1 MKALKIILIVLFAF
15 LLAVGGG
22 LLVYGAL
29 QAPPKPIPADP
40 ITYAAPAA
48 GLYLGEYADKQVS
61 ITAIKNDNTLSG
73 ANERVAKMLIN
84 ASYNNIFINQFY
96 YNAHVDVNPTGNSDK
111 YACSDYY
118 RAKTGANMFY
128 MTLAYTGTFNPLQV
142 KIDYV
147 DQRIKTS
154 KLAVAEYDVDTKQWS
169 YNPQPSEVSASDVSL
184 PEPTPYNLYSWYD
197 FPLDLGGVKV
207 CGNGS
212 TAGRTEDIDFSL
224 IDEKSVK
231 IVDMEDA
238 DGNAFYRVS
247 FKAIISKVQSSSE
260 TKARFSE
267 SYDSLKNVEF
277 SELSFEVDIWKDA
290 GVFRKIEYNARVTA
304 SIGND
309 RGEVKINKTLAFS
322 YDDEDSSVAAH
333 IKKLADTFTKKWITK
348 LSASNQAKIQEELDA
363 LEAKKAAL
371 ADQTADEE

>member
-29 QAPPKPIPADP
+29 QGPAIIVEEDASA
-40 ITYAAPAA
+40 YSVPAA
-48 GLYLGEYADKQVS
+48 NLYRGEFANKKVDIV
-61 ITAIKNDNTLSG
+61 AIKNDNSSSSS
-73 ANERVAKMLIN
+73 AERAARMLVN

-96 YNAHVDVNPTGNSDK
+96 YSAHVDVNPTGKSSK

-128 MTLAYTGTFNPLQV
+128 QTLAYTGSWNPLQI

-154 KLAVAEYDVDTKQWS
+154 PLATAKYDLDTKQWS
-169 YNPQPSEVSASDVSL
+169 YNAQPADVSSSDVSL

-197 FPLDLGGVKV
+197 FPLDLGGVRV

-224 IDEKSVK
+224 IDEKTVK
-231 IVDMEDA
+231 IVEVQDSN
-238 DGNAFYRVS
+238 GNDFYRIS
-247 FKAIISKVQSSSE
+247 FKAIISKAQDSSE
-260 TKARFSE
+260 TVARFSE
-267 SYDSLKNVEF
+267 SYSSLKNVEF
-277 SELSFEVDIWKDA
+277 SELSFEVDVWKDA
-290 GVFRKIEYNARVTA
+290 GVFRKIEYSARVTA

-309 RGEVKINKTLAFS
+309 RGEVKINKLLAFS
-322 YDDEDSSVAAH
+322 YDDIDCSVAAH
-333 IKKLADTFTKKWITK
+333 IKKLADNFTQKWITD
-348 LSASNQAKIQEELDA
+348 LSASNQAQIQADL
-363 LEAKKAAL
+363 AAL
-371 ADQTADEE
+371 PEKNTDEAAGE

>member
-29 QAPPKPIPADP
+29 QGPAIIVEEDASA
-40 ITYAAPAA
+40 YSVPAA
-48 GLYLGEYADKQVS
+48 NLYRGEYANKKVDIV
-61 ITAIKNDNTLSG
+61 AIKNDNSSSSS
-73 ANERVAKMLIN
+73 AERAARMLVN

-96 YNAHVDVNPTGNSDK
+96 YSAHVDVNPTGKSSK

-128 MTLAYTGTFNPLQV
+128 QTLAYTGSWNPLQI

-154 KLAVAEYDVDTKQWS
+154 PLATAKYDLDTKQWS
-169 YNPQPSEVSASDVSL
+169 YNAQPADVSSSDVSL

-197 FPLDLGGVKV
+197 FPLDLGGVRV

-224 IDEKSVK
+224 IEEKTVK
-231 IVDMEDA
+231 IVEAQDSN
-238 DGNAFYRVS
+238 GNDFYRIS
-247 FKAIISKVQSSSE
+247 FKAIISKAQDSSE
-260 TKARFSE
+260 TIARFSE
-267 SYDSLKNVEF
+267 SYSSLKNVEF
-277 SELSFEVDIWKDA
+277 SELSFEVDVWKDA

-309 RGEVKINKTLAFS
+309 RGEVKINKLLAFS
-322 YDDEDSSVAAH
+322 YDDIDCSVAAH
-333 IKKLADTFTKKWITK
+333 IKKLADNFTQKWITD
-348 LSASNQAKIQEELDA
+348 LSASNQAQIQADL
-363 LEAKKAAL
+363 AAL
-371 ADQTADEE
+371 PEKNTDEAAGE

>member
-29 QAPPKPIPADP
+29 QGPAIIVEEDASA
-40 ITYAAPAA
+40 YSVPAA
-48 GLYLGEYADKQVS
+48 NLYRGEYANKKVDIV
-61 ITAIKNDNTLSG
+61 AIKNDNSSSSS
-73 ANERVAKMLIN
+73 AERAARMLVN

-96 YNAHVDVNPTGNSDK
+96 YSAHVDVNPTGKSSK

-128 MTLAYTGTFNPLQV
+128 QTLAYTGSWNPLQI

-154 KLAVAEYDVDTKQWS
+154 PLATAKYDRDTKQWS
-169 YNPQPSEVSASDVSL
+169 YNATPAEVSSSNVSL
-184 PEPTPYNLYSWYD
+184 PDPTPYNLYSWYD
-197 FPLDLGGVKV
+197 FPLDLGGLKA

-224 IDEKSVK
+224 IDEKTVK
-231 IVDMEDA
+231 IVEAQDSN
-238 DGNAFYRVS
+238 GNDFYRIS
-247 FKAIISKVQSSSE
+247 FKAIISKAQDSSE
-260 TKARFSE
+260 TIARFSE
-267 SYDSLKNVEF
+267 SYSSLKNVEF
-277 SELSFEVDIWKDA
+277 SELSFEVDVWKDA

-309 RGEVKINKTLAFS
+309 RGEVKINKLLAFS
-322 YDDEDSSVAAH
+322 YDDIDCSVAAH
-333 IKKLADTFTKKWITK
+333 IKKLADNFTQKWITD
-348 LSASNQAKIQEELDA
+348 LSASNQAQIQADL
-363 LEAKKAAL
+363 AAL
-371 ADQTADEE
+371 PEKNTDEAAGE

>member
-15 LLAVGGG
+15 LLAVSGG

-29 QAPPKPIPADP
+29 QGPAIIVDEDASA
-40 ITYAAPAA
+40 YSVPAA
-48 GLYLGEYADKQVS
+48 NLYRGEYANKKVDIV
-61 ITAIKNDNTLSG
+61 AIKNDNSSSSS
-73 ANERVAKMLIN
+73 AERAARMLVN

-96 YNAHVDVNPTGNSDK
+96 YSAHVDVNPTGKSSK

-128 MTLAYTGTFNPLQV
+128 QTLAYTGSWNPLQI

-154 KLAVAEYDVDTKQWS
+154 PLATAKYDLDTKQWS
-169 YNPQPSEVSASDVSL
+169 YNATPAEVSSSNVSL

-197 FPLDLGGVKV
+197 FPLDLGGVRV

-224 IDEKSVK
+224 IDEKTVK
-231 IVDMEDA
+231 IVEAQDSN
-238 DGNAFYRVS
+238 GNDFYRIS
-247 FKAIISKVQSSSE
+247 FKAIISKAQDSSE
-260 TKARFSE
+260 TIARFSE
-267 SYDSLKNVEF
+267 SYSSLKNVEF
-277 SELSFEVDIWKDA
+277 SELSFEVDVWKDA

-309 RGEVKINKTLAFS
+309 RGEVRINKLLAFS
-322 YDDEDSSVAAH
+322 YDDTDCSVAAH
-333 IKKLADTFTKKWITK
+333 IKKLADNFTQKWITD
-348 LSASNQAKIQEELDA
+348 LSASNQAQIQADL
-363 LEAKKAAL
+363 AAL
-371 ADQTADEE
+371 PEKNTDEAAGE

>member
-29 QAPPKPIPADP
+29 QGPAIIVEEDASA
-40 ITYAAPAA
+40 YSVPAA
-48 GLYLGEYADKQVS
+48 NLYRGEYANKKVDIV
-61 ITAIKNDNTLSG
+61 AIKNDNSSSSS
-73 ANERVAKMLIN
+73 AERAARMLVN

-96 YNAHVDVNPTGNSDK
+96 YSAHVDVNPTGKSSK

-128 MTLAYTGTFNPLQV
+128 QTLAYTGSWNPLQI

-154 KLAVAEYDVDTKQWS
+154 PLATAKYDLDTKQWS
-169 YNPQPSEVSASDVSL
+169 YNATPAEVSSSNVSL
-184 PEPTPYNLYSWYD
+184 PDPTPYNLYSWYD
-197 FPLDLGGVKV
+197 FPLDLGGLKA

-224 IDEKSVK
+224 IDEKTVK
-231 IVDMEDA
+231 IVEAQDSN
-238 DGNAFYRVS
+238 GNDFYRIS
-247 FKAIISKVQSSSE
+247 FKAIISKAQDSSE
-260 TKARFSE
+260 TIARFSE
-267 SYDSLKNVEF
+267 SYSSLKNVEF
-277 SELSFEVDIWKDA
+277 SELSFEVDVWKDA

-309 RGEVKINKTLAFS
+309 RGEVKINKLLAFS
-322 YDDEDSSVAAH
+322 YDDIDCSVAAH
-333 IKKLADTFTKKWITK
+333 IKKLADNFTQKWITD
-348 LSASNQAKIQEELDA
+348 LSASNQAQIQADL
-363 LEAKKAAL
+363 AAL
-371 ADQTADEE
+371 PEKNTDEAAGE

>member
-29 QAPPKPIPADP
+29 QGPAIIVEEDASA
-40 ITYAAPAA
+40 YSVPAA
-48 GLYLGEYADKQVS
+48 NLYRGEYANKKVDIV
-61 ITAIKNDNTLSG
+61 AIKNDNSSSSS
-73 ANERVAKMLIN
+73 AERAARMLVN

-96 YNAHVDVNPTGNSDK
+96 YSAHVDVNPTGKSSK

-128 MTLAYTGTFNPLQV
+128 QTLAYTGSWNPLQI

-154 KLAVAEYDVDTKQWS
+154 PLATAKYDLDTKQWS
-169 YNPQPSEVSASDVSL
+169 YNATPADVSSSNVSL
-184 PEPTPYNLYSWYD
+184 PDPTPYNLYSWYD
-197 FPLDLGGVKV
+197 FPLDLGGLKA

-224 IDEKSVK
+224 IDEKTVK
-231 IVDMEDA
+231 IVEAQDSN
-238 DGNAFYRVS
+238 GNDFYRIS
-247 FKAIISKVQSSSE
+247 FKAIISKAQDSSE
-260 TKARFSE
+260 TIARFSE
-267 SYDSLKNVEF
+267 SYSSLKNVEF
-277 SELSFEVDIWKDA
+277 SELSFEVDVWKDA

-309 RGEVKINKTLAFS
+309 RGEVKINKLLAFS
-322 YDDEDSSVAAH
+322 YDDIDCSVAAH
-333 IKKLADTFTKKWITK
+333 IKKLADNFTQKWITD
-348 LSASNQAKIQEELDA
+348 LSASNQAQIQADL
-363 LEAKKAAL
+363 AAL
-371 ADQTADEE
+371 PEKNTDEAAGE

>member
-15 LLAVGGG
+15 LLAVSGG

-29 QAPPKPIPADP
+29 QGPAIIVDEDASA
-40 ITYAAPAA
+40 YSVPAA
-48 GLYLGEYADKQVS
+48 NLYRGEYANKKVDIV
-61 ITAIKNDNTLSG
+61 AIKNDNSSSSS
-73 ANERVAKMLIN
+73 AERAARMLVN

-96 YNAHVDVNPTGNSDK
+96 YSAHVDVNPTGKSSK

-128 MTLAYTGTFNPLQV
+128 QTLAYTGSWNPLQI

-154 KLAVAEYDVDTKQWS
+154 PLATAKYDRDTKQWS
-169 YNPQPSEVSASDVSL
+169 YNATPAEVSSSNVSL
-184 PEPTPYNLYSWYD
+184 PDPTPYNLYSWYD
-197 FPLDLGGVKV
+197 FPLDLGGLKA

-224 IDEKSVK
+224 IDEKTVK
-231 IVDMEDA
+231 IVEAQDSN
-238 DGNAFYRVS
+238 GNDFYRIS
-247 FKAIISKVQSSSE
+247 FKAIISKAQDSSE
-260 TKARFSE
+260 TIARFSE
-267 SYDSLKNVEF
+267 SYSSLKNVEF
-277 SELSFEVDIWKDA
+277 SELSFEVDVWKDA

-309 RGEVKINKTLAFS
+309 RGEVKINKLLAFS
-322 YDDEDSSVAAH
+322 YDDIDCSVAAH
-333 IKKLADTFTKKWITK
+333 IKKLADNFTQKWITD
-348 LSASNQAKIQEELDA
+348 LSASNQAQIQADL
-363 LEAKKAAL
+363 AAL
-371 ADQTADEE
+371 PEKNTDEAAGE

>member
-15 LLAVGGG
+15 LFAVGGG

-29 QAPPKPIPADP
+29 QAPPKPIEPDP
-40 ITYAAPAA
+40 ITYAVPAPD
-48 GLYLGEYADKQVS
+48 LFLGEYADQKIDV
-61 ITAIKNDNTLSG
+61 IAIKNDNTLSG
-73 ANERVAKMLIN
+73 ASERVAKMIVN
-84 ASYNNIFINQFY
+84 ASYNNIYINQFY
-96 YNAHVDVNPTGNSDK
+96 YNAHVDVNPTTDSSK

-128 MTLAYTGTFNPLQV
+128 MTLAYTGSFNPLQV

-147 DQRIKTS
+147 DQRIKTG

-169 YNPQPSEVSASDVSL
+169 YNPQPAEVGSYNCAL
-184 PEPTPYNLYSWYD
+184 PNATPYNIYSWYD
-197 FPLDLGGVKV
+197 FPIDLGGLQA

-212 TAGRTEDIDFSL
+212 TTGRSEAIDYSL

-231 IVDMEDA
+231 IDDMTDL
-238 DGNAFYRVS
+238 DGNAFYRLA
-247 FKAIISKVQSSSE
+247 FKVIISKAQDSAE

-267 SYDSLKNVEF
+267 SFSSLKNIEF

-309 RGEVKINKTLAFS
+309 RGEVKINKLLAFS

-333 IKKLADTFTKKWITK
+333 IKKLADNFTTKWITK
-348 LSASNQAKIQEELDA
+348 LSASNQAKIQEELAA
-363 LEAKKAAL
+363 LAAKKAA
-371 ADQTADEE
+371 ADPDQTAGE